1 MFTHIL
7 CSLEKDT
14 ALKNKEIKYIRV
26 LSFNKVG
33 QKILNS
39 VKKKIDIPIITTV
52 KYYKDLLDYDIKI
65 EKIYKAITKW
75 MWLLYLIIYLLS
87 FSLSCFLL

>member
-1 MFTHIL
+1 MEDLISKVKSKRFTYNKLSRMFTHIL

-65 EKIYKAITKW
+65 EKIYKAITK
-75 MWLLYLIIYLLS
+75 
-87 FSLSCFLL
+87 